1 VESLALGIDL
11 MRYAILDVHAP
22 PEVHAAFR
30 DVASSQEDKLTA
42 INVAYR
48 YLDETV
54 NLAQGEAASQVEAA
68 RSDSGSAVL
77 RSEGESQSLKARS
90 TAYRERRVGTK
101 KRLYLETVEEVLARV
116 RKIVRPGWKGSGSID
131 LWLTNGAKPVPV
143 SDVIRGGDVRA
154 KQQSDTQKG
163 TQPGAESQSPP
174 GEE

>member
-1 VESLALGIDL
+1 VDALALGIDL
-11 MRYAILDVHAP
+11 MRYGILDVHAP

-42 INVAYR
+42 VNVAYR

-54 NLAQGEAASQVEAA
+54 NLARGEAASQVEAA

-77 RSEGESQSLKARS
+77 RAEGESQSLRERS
-90 TAYRERRVGTK
+90 AAFRERRVGTK
-101 KRLYLETVEEVLARV
+101 RRLYLEAMEEVLARV
-116 RKIVRPGWKGSGSID
+116 KKIVRPGWKGSGSID
-131 LWLTNGAKPVPV
+131 LWLTNGSKPVPV

-154 KQQSDTQKG
+154 QQKEAPKQG
-163 TQPGAESQSPP
+163 QPGAESTSPP